1 MKRGAKLTLEKFAA
15 RQRHSTCSWLVDEE
29 CGYDGKPACPC
40 HSEGAAGDGLI
51 DGPLGAKIKPNKKV
65 LRPLDEFGRIRL
77 SEHYFMRDFL
87 YSEIAAAH
95 GIANVP
101 CNVELAVEAGK
112 GLCEN
117 LLEPLHS
124 IFGHITIRSAFR
136 SVSVNGFGNCHKM
149 SCSSNNKS
157 YANHIWDHE
166 DRRHGY
172 IGATACIVIPWFVDW
187 LEERPDR
194 DWRSLAWFIHDH
206 LPYSGMVFF
215 PENAACNL
223 TWRCSRSTPDRPRS
237 EDPRHKVRSYPE
249 GILTAP
255 GMSNYTG
262 LHDRWYPDFP
272 DLTSAR
278 ERARTLRPTPQRHM
292 WPDYLQRACE
302 LKSNEDMQFKE
313 LCRLKVAGES
323 NPAFAVWRSHWV
335 QEVDKAWKRADK
347 GKGTF
352 RERETWYEGELAASR
367 DSGADDQLLDSSA
380 GLRMRRLCLR

>member
-1 MKRGAKLTLEKFAA
+1 MKRGAKFTLEKFAA

-40 HSEGAAGDGLI
+40 HSERAAGDGLM
-51 DGPLGAKIKPNKKV
+51 DGPLAAKIKPSKKV
-65 LRPLDEFGRIRL
+65 LNALDEFGRIRL

-136 SVSVNGFGNCHKM
+136 SVSVNGFGNCYKM
-149 SCSSNNKS
+149 NCSSNKRS

-166 DRRHGY
+166 DRPHGY

-187 LEERPDR
+187 LREHQGF

-206 LPYSGMVFF
+206 LPYSEMVFF
-215 PENAACNL
+215 PGNAACNL
-223 TWRCSRSTPDRPRS
+223 TWRCNPQEPGGSRS
-237 EDPRHKVRSYPE
+237 EDPSHKLKSFSAPQ

-272 DLTSAR
+272 DLTAAR
-278 ERARTLRPTPQRHM
+278 ERLRTLRSGWQRRK
-292 WPDYLQRACE
+292 WPDYLHEACE
-302 LKSNEDMQFKE
+302 LKANEDMEFEE
-313 LCRLKVAGES
+313 LSRHKKAGEK

-335 QEVDKAWKRADK
+335 REVNKAWEKGAGKGK

-352 RERETWYEGELAASR
+352 GERETWYKRELVASR
-367 DSGADDQLLDSSA
+367 DSES
-380 GLRMRRLCLR
+380 R